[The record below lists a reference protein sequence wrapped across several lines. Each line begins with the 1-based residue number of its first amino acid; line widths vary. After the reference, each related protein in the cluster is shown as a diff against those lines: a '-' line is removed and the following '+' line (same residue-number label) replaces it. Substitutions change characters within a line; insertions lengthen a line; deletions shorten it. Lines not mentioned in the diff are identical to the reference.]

1 MAIMDETLPLLHRD
15 LKLVPQPP
23 ALNTPQKAAIATF
36 SLVRLVRGLCFIAYP
51 ALGLSSF
58 DIPQSGAT
66 FMLGALLGSRD
77 LLLGGLLWTADLSP
91 SCRRELRRGLLVN
104 LLSDVMDT
112 CILIFSA
119 ACSWHWRNPFL
130 EIGMAAVLAIAEHLT
145 LWSISE
151 EEEESS
157 RVYVEALRRGD
168 DKKRRM
174 DTWLAEMRM
183 AEAQEAPETRTVQ
196 EEQV

>member
-1 MAIMDETLPLLHRD
+1 MAHDETLPLLHRD
-15 LKLVPQPP
+15 ITVLKHPP
-23 ALNTPQKAAIATF
+23 LNTLQKAAIATF
-36 SLVRLVRGLCFIAYP
+36 SLVRLIRGLCFIAYP

-66 FMLGALLGSRD
+66 FLLGSLLGSRD
-77 LLLGGLLWTADLSP
+77 LLLGGLLWTADLGSE
-91 SCRRELRRGLLVN
+91 SRRELRRALLVN

-119 ACSWHWRNPFL
+119 ACSWHWKNPFL

-145 LWSISE
+145 LWSISD

-157 RVYVEALRRGD
+157 KVYVEALRRGD

-174 DTWLAEMRM
+174 DTWLREMRM
-183 AEAQEAPETRTVQ
+183 AEAQEGTMETRTTQ

>member
-1 MAIMDETLPLLHRD
+1 MMMDETLPLLHRD
-15 LKLVPQPP
+15 HRTAQHLP
-23 ALNTPQKAAIATF
+23 LNTIQKAAIATF
-36 SLVRLVRGLCFIAYP
+36 SVVRLIRGLCFIAYP

-66 FMLGALLGSRD
+66 FLLGSLLGSRD
-77 LLLGGLLWTADLSP
+77 LLLGGLLWTADIS
-91 SCRRELRRGLLVN
+91 SSSRRELRRALLVN

-119 ACSWHWRNPFL
+119 ACSWHWRHPFL

-145 LWSISE
+145 LWSISD

-157 RVYVEALRRGD
+157 KVYAEALRRGD

-174 DTWLAEMRM
+174 DTWLNEMRM
-183 AEAQEAPETRTVQ
+183 AEAQEPTETRTIQ